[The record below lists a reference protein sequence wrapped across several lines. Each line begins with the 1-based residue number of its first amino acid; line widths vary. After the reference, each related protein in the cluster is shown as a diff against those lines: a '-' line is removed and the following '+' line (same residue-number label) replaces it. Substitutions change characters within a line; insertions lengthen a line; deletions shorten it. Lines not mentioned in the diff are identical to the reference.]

1 MACTGQEVLPETKRG
16 RYQVNLAY
24 TLSMLRPRLFA
35 WLLNRLESDEVL
47 TLLDLIGQTL
57 ELKRPSRKV
66 NRPKSRPNPKPRR
79 QYK

>member
-1 MACTGQEVLPETKRG
+1 
-16 RYQVNLAY
+16 
-24 TLSMLRPRLFA
+24 MLRPRLFA

-57 ELKRPSRKV
+57 ELKRPGRKA